1 MHGRPRKTSEH
12 NFCFEA
18 ALNEVGESHE
28 DSNPARGDF
37 AGSSGG
43 FAKANS
49 GGQQQAEKPVV
60 MRSSFEQRSS
70 GQHVWMGEP

>member
-1 MHGRPRKTSEH
+1 MHGRPRKTSEQ
-12 NFCFEA
+12 NFCFGA
-18 ALNEVGESHE
+18 ALNEVGESQE
-28 DSNPARGDF
+28 GSNPARGDF

-60 MRSSFEQRSS
+60 TRSYLEKRSS